1 MAKNK
6 ESKNLGYFLTCT
18 VLTMFIFGCA
28 SMKTPEGGPKD
39 TTPPKVL
46 KMEPKNLTTNF
57 SAKKIIIDFDE
68 YIKLQNESKEFS
80 VSPELEVPAQLKAK
94 LKRLEISLPDSLEKN
109 TTYTLNFGK
118 AIVDINEG
126 NVLKNFTYVFS
137 TGPTLDSLSI
147 SGNVR
152 NAITLDPVL
161 DATVLVFPLERDS
174 LFGKK
179 KASIF
184 TSTDSS
190 GNFKLNNLKKD
201 KYKIY
206 AIKETN
212 GDRIYQQESDLL
224 AFVKEPISLNKDVD
238 SIKMLLFKE
247 KAKNFRVIDRKINS
261 DGSISLSFNQQLRK
275 PEITVTEPS
284 NIDAGKKLQLTK
296 NNDSAKIWLG
306 DLSFD
311 SVKIAIKDQGK
322 LLETVRLTRSKR
334 DSYTRN
340 IAATDNLQGGKL
352 KPSTPL
358 KLTFNL
364 PIEKIDINKIMLLE
378 DSIPRNG
385 FMLKKDTADLLGYII
400 DYPWKKQEKYIL
412 DIKADAITGI
422 FNSKNKEIIKTFS
435 LADPSDYSTLSLTIK
450 VPDTGKNY
458 IVEVVD
464 EKKNVVYAESVTKNK
479 VITLSNFRTGIY
491 FARIVYDT
499 NKNGKWDTGSLEA
512 GLQPEKIWYEPKELS
527 IRANWKREEII
538 TIPK

>member
-1 MAKNK
+1 MAKNRK
-6 ESKNLGYFLTCT
+6 YKNSGYFLTYS
-18 VLTMFIFGCA
+18 VLMMFIFGCA
-28 SMKTPEGGPKD
+28 SMRTPEGGPRD

-46 KMEPKNLTTNF
+46 KMEPKNFTTNF
-57 SAKKIIIDFDE
+57 SAKKIFIDFDE
-68 YIKLQNESKEFS
+68 YIKLQNEFKEFS
-80 VSPELEVPAQLKAK
+80 VSPELETPAQLKYK
-94 LKRLEISLPDSLEKN
+94 LRRLEITLPDTLEKN

-118 AIVDINEG
+118 AITDINEG
-126 NVLKNFTYVFS
+126 NILKNFTYVFS

-152 NAITLDPVL
+152 DAITLDPVL
-161 DATVLVFPLERDS
+161 DATVLIFPLERDS

-201 KYKIY
+201 KYKVY
-206 AIKETN
+206 AIKENN
-212 GDRIYQQESDLL
+212 GDRIYQQENDQL
-224 AFVKEPISLNKDVD
+224 AFIKEPVTLNSNID
-238 SIKMLLFKE
+238 SIKLLLFKE
-247 KAKNFRVIDRKINS
+247 KANNFRVTDRKINS
-261 DGSISLSFNQQLRK
+261 DGSIFLAFNQQLNK

-284 NIDAGKKLQLTK
+284 NIDGNKLLQFTK
-296 NNDSAKIWLG
+296 NKDSVKFWLK

-322 LLETVRLTRSKR
+322 LLESVKLTRGKR
-334 DSYTRN
+334 DTYTRN
-340 IAATDNLQGGKL
+340 IAAADNLQSGKL

-364 PIEKIDINKIMLLE
+364 PVENIDMSKVLLLE

-385 FMLKKDTADLLGYII
+385 FTLKKDSADLLSYVME
-400 DYPWKKQEKYIL
+400 YPWKKQEKYIL
-412 DIKADAITGI
+412 NIKPDAITGI
-422 FNSKNKEIIKTFS
+422 FNSKNKEIIKSFT
-435 LADPSDYSTLSLTIK
+435 LADASDYSTLSLNIK
-450 VPDTGKNY
+450 VPDTSKNY

-464 EKKNVVYAESVTKNK
+464 EKKNLIYAESVNKNK
-479 VITLSNFRTGIY
+479 IITLTNFKTGIY
-491 FARIVYDT
+491 FARIIYDD
-499 NKNGKWDTGSLEA
+499 NKNGKWDTGNLKT

-538 TIPK
+538 NIPK